1 MKEKFKKIVKCINV
15 ILRKASYKVKMAGVA
30 LSTLAIVNVLPFVV
44 SVNGT
49 GTIDVSAITKPF
61 DILKTIIYALVG
73 GLGSIVLILGVVDL
87 FTSISSHD
95 VGGIKAGGFK
105 VGAGVALVGI
115 TTIMALMGF

>member
-44 SVNGT
+44 SAN

>member
-1 MKEKFKKIVKCINV
+1 MKKQEKKQKEMSSIMRRNIPW
-15 ILRKASYKVKMAGVA
+15 KVKAVSSV
-30 LSTLAIVNVLPFVV
+30 LSTLVMVNAVPFLAFA
-44 SVNGT
+44 SGA
-49 GTIDVSAITKPF
+49 IDVSAITKPF